1 MRVISGKYR
10 GRKIETIDSKKL
22 RPTTGMAREALFNIL
37 THGRF
42 AEDDKKLLDG
52 CRVLDLFCGCGA
64 LSMEA
69 ISRGASHATMMDID
83 QEHLDIAKKN
93 FRSVDEIENAAF
105 IRGDSSTPPP
115 AHFPCNLIFLD
126 PPYGKGFVATSLKN
140 LIAGRWLADNAV
152 VVVET
157 AKNEEPEIP
166 EGFVEVEDRK
176 YGNSRIRIFEWQKS
190 GA

>member
-1 MRVISGKYR
+1 MRVISGKHR

-64 LSMEA
+64 LSIEA
-69 ISRGASHATMMDID
+69 ISRGAAHATLMDID
-83 QEHLDIAKKN
+83 QEHLDIAKQN
-93 FRSVDEIENAAF
+93 FRSMGEIDNTAF
-105 IRGDSSTPPP
+105 IRGDSSMPPK
-115 AHFPCNLIFLD
+115 AHTPCNLVFLD
-126 PPYGKGFVATSLKN
+126 PPYGKGLVATALKN
-140 LIAGRWLADNAV
+140 IIAGKWLAENAII
-152 VVVET
+152 VVET

-166 EGFVEVEDRK
+166 EGLVAVEDRK
-176 YGNSRIRIFEWQKS
+176 YGNSRIRIFEWQSK
-190 GA
+190 